1 MYNDKKS
8 NNNYPQTIDKKF
20 LDALFEFIHSV
31 EFEMDMMLPQ
41 TASLRFLS
49 YYKVSNYLIS
59 QKLSKNI
66 IIRLLCAF
74 DCHPG
79 TNFIFW

>member
-1 MYNDKKS
+1 VYKTKGFK
-8 NNNYPQTIDKKF
+8 NNPRSIDKKF